1 MKVMRTISKNKTN
14 MKSTFNQNKYIKN
27 MCELMMDNYGIDKN
41 TAMTAIN
48 SSGLLD
54 SLKISPELTSHIPE
68 ECWASKIW
76 SGYKKR
82 QVL

>member
-1 MKVMRTISKNKTN
+1 MRTMSKTRLKK
-14 MKSTFNQNKYIKN
+14 KSSFNQDKYVKN
-27 MCELMMDNYGIDKN
+27 MCELMMDNYGISKK

-54 SLKISPELTSHIPE
+54 SLKVSPELTSHIPE
-68 ECWASKIW
+68 ECWADKIW

-82 QVL
+82 RIV